1 MDDPILLN
9 LPQKV
14 DDFDSAVDTGWEL
27 LRSSE
32 GLNRLFYVASS
43 VGDFSVIWHILNL
56 TQKILN
62 PNRKRSVVRLAVLIG
77 IESIIV
83 NQGIKRL
90 FRRSRPEMGSS
101 THPHKLR
108 QPATSSFPSGHA
120 SSAVL
125 AASLLSESSSAAP
138 LFKIIAAVVATSR
151 LHVRAHHASDVIAG
165 ALVGWFFSKLVR
177 SIQSL

>member
-1 MDDPILLN
+1 MA
-9 LPQKV
+9 
-14 DDFDSAVDTGWEL
+14 SA
-27 LRSSE
+27 
-32 GLNRLFYVASS
+32 

-62 PNRKRSVVRLAVLIG
+62 PNRKRSVIRLAILIG
-77 IESIIV
+77 IESVIV

-90 FRRSRPEMGSS
+90 FRRSRPEIGSS
-101 THPHKLR
+101 SHPHKLR

-125 AASLLSESSSAAP
+125 AASLLSENSSVGPLYKAVAA
-138 LFKIIAAVVATSR
+138 IVATSR

-165 ALVGWFFSKLVR
+165 ALVGWFFARLVR

>member
-1 MDDPILLN
+1 MDEPILLN
-9 LPQKV
+9 LPEKV
-14 DDFDSAVDTGWEL
+14 DDFDSAVDTGWEI

-32 GLNRLFYVASS
+32 PLNRLFYLASS
-43 VGDFSVIWHILNL
+43 IGDFSVIWHILNL
-56 TQKILN
+56 TEKILN
-62 PNRKRSVVRLAVLIG
+62 PNRKRSVVRLAILIG
-77 IESIIV
+77 VESLIV

-90 FRRSRPEMGSS
+90 FRRSRPEIGTSS
-101 THPHKLR
+101 HPHKLR

-125 AASLLSESSSAAP
+125 AASLLSENSSAAP
-138 LFKIIAAVVATSR
+138 IYKIIAAIVATSR

-165 ALVGWFFSKLVR
+165 ALVGWFFAKLVR

>member
-1 MDDPILLN
+1 MDEAILLN
-9 LPQKV
+9 LPEKV

-32 GLNRLFYVASS
+32 ALNRLFYVASA
-43 VGDFSVIWHILNL
+43 VGDFSVIWHILNI
-56 TQKILN
+56 TQKIIN
-62 PNRKRSVVRLAVLIG
+62 PSRKRSVVRLAILIG
-77 IESIIV
+77 IESLIV

-90 FRRSRPEMGSS
+90 FRRSRPEIGSS
-101 THPHKLR
+101 SHPHKLR
-108 QPATSSFPSGHA
+108 KPATSSFPSGHA

-125 AASLLSESSSAAP
+125 AASLLSENSSASP
-138 LFKIIAAVVATSR
+138 IYKTIAAIVATSR

-177 SIQSL
+177 SIQTL

>member
-9 LPQKV
+9 LPQKI

-77 IESIIV
+77 VESIIV

-90 FRRSRPEMGSS
+90 FRRSRP
-101 THPHKLR
+101 
-108 QPATSSFPSGHA
+108 
-120 SSAVL
+120 
-125 AASLLSESSSAAP
+125 
-138 LFKIIAAVVATSR
+138 
-151 LHVRAHHASDVIAG
+151 
-165 ALVGWFFSKLVR
+165 
-177 SIQSL
+177 

>member
-9 LPQKV
+9 LPQKI

-62 PNRKRSVVRLAVLIG
+62 PSRTTERFRLG
-77 IESIIV
+77 
-83 NQGIKRL
+83 
-90 FRRSRPEMGSS
+90 
-101 THPHKLR
+101 
-108 QPATSSFPSGHA
+108 
-120 SSAVL
+120 
-125 AASLLSESSSAAP
+125 
-138 LFKIIAAVVATSR
+138 FKI
-151 LHVRAHHASDVIAG
+151 
-165 ALVGWFFSKLVR
+165 F
-177 SIQSL
+177 